1 MTNVTYIYSRLLL
14 GFLVASTSFCSALI
28 HAASQ
33 SRTTLLAYS
42 RPPLIESGLLRLGG
56 PTNFPTLG
64 LPVLL
69 PNHGVL
75 VVLQVSVQRL
85 E

>member
-14 GFLVASTSFCSALI
+14 GFLVVSTSYCSALI

-56 PTNFPTLG
+56 PTNFFQLWDCTLLSLTMG
-64 LPVLL
+64 
-69 PNHGVL
+69 
-75 VVLQVSVQRL
+75 SSS
-85 E
+85 